1 MSDNNNNNPNTV
13 SACKQV
19 VNHLLSEVQIKNKKI
34 KTLET
39 QLSNYEKRMGFQ
51 LKNLNESWFKDYKK
65 LSGEHRELEKEYDKL
80 FSYCITIEN
89 ELESYKDI
97 HTLD

>member
-51 LKNLNESWFKDYKK
+51 LKNLNESWFKDYKNYLGNTGNLK
-65 LSGEHRELEKEYDKL
+65 KN
-80 FSYCITIEN
+80 TIN
-89 ELESYKDI
+89 YFHIVLLLKMN
-97 HTLD
+97 

>member
-1 MSDNNNNNPNTV
+1 MSNDNNANTI
-13 SACKQV
+13 SSCKQV

-34 KTLET
+34 KNLEA
-39 QLSNYEKRMGFQ
+39 QLSHHENKMDVQ

-65 LSGEHRELEKEYDKL
+65 ISGEHIELEKEYDKL

-89 ELESYKDI
+89 ELESYTNI
-97 HTLD
+97 HSIN

>member
-1 MSDNNNNNPNTV
+1 MSNDKPNTIT
-13 SACKQV
+13 ACKKIV
-19 VNHLLSEVQIKNKKI
+19 SHLLSEIQIKNNKI
-34 KTLET
+34 KNLEA
-39 QLSNYEKRMGFQ
+39 QLSHYENKMDVQ

-65 LSGEHRELEKEYDKL
+65 ISGEHRELEKEYDKL

-97 HTLD
+97 YSVD

>member
-1 MSDNNNNNPNTV
+1 MSNDNPNTV

-34 KTLET
+34 KNLEA
-39 QLSNYEKRMGFQ
+39 QLSHYENKMDFQ

-65 LSGEHRELEKEYDKL
+65 ISGKHRELEKEYDKL

-97 HTLD
+97 DSVD